1 MSFVS
6 VADVTKRFG
15 SRVGVDGVTF
25 CVEEGENVAL
35 FGANGA
41 GKTTL
46 IRILASLSR
55 PTNGTVEVD
64 GVPLDG
70 ANPSVRSKIG
80 LVSHDSM
87 LYDSMT
93 ALENLRLHSRLH
105 GVKESV
111 CEERLRSV
119 GLEDWGGERVGR
131 FSHGMRK
138 RLSLARALLHDPN
151 LLLLDEP
158 FSGLD
163 QESLEKAVSVLSGF
177 EDRSVV
183 VATHD
188 LERGA
193 RLVDR
198 ALFLDDGILVD
209 DVRVDGDRNVREI
222 YRTVS
227 AGKTR

>member
-1 MSFVS
+1 MSLVS
-6 VADVTKRFG
+6 VDEVTKKFG

-25 CVEEGENVAL
+25 RVERGESVAL

-46 IRILASLSR
+46 IRMLGSLSR
-55 PTNGTVEVD
+55 PTDGTVKVD
-64 GVPLDG
+64 GDALDG
-70 ANPSVRSKIG
+70 ANPSLRSKIG

-87 LYDSMT
+87 LYDGMT
-93 ALENLRLHSRLH
+93 ALENLRLHARVH
-105 GVKESV
+105 GVEKSV
-111 CEERLRSV
+111 CLDRLRTV
-119 GLEDWGGERVGR
+119 GLRDWRGERVGR

-138 RLSLARALLHDPN
+138 RLSLARALLHDPE

-163 QESLEKAVSVLSGF
+163 QESLETAISVLSGF
-177 EDRSVV
+177 DERSVV

-193 RLVDR
+193 ELVDR
-198 ALFLDDGILVD
+198 ALFLDDGRLVD
-209 DVRVDGDRNVREI
+209 DVPVDDRNVREI
-222 YRTVS
+222 YRNVT
-227 AGKTR
+227 AGNGR